1 LELNFDLRP
10 FQLETQ
16 ARKMREMEERVAEE
30 RGRSG
35 RIQRVVEGLEVE
47 MNQLRMDEKKREAR
61 EGRIEELE
69 GELRAAREGA
79 GDAVGL
85 KAEVRRLQ
93 QERDALVH
101 SRRDEVRRLQEERDA
116 LSAAAKVSQVEAEG
130 RIYSCERALQESRG
144 TAASLRS
151 SLALVREELQR
162 AQAGEKSQMERGE
175 RAEGEAAELKGRVA
189 ALEGVNDRHS
199 EEGERVRGQLHATIS
214 IITTTLARP
223 LPNKVLTVLIVL
235 SR

>member
-1 LELNFDLRP
+1 
-10 FQLETQ
+10 
-16 ARKMREMEERVAEE
+16 MREMEERVAEE

-116 LSAAAKVSQVEAEG
+116 LSAAAKVSQAEAEG
-130 RIYSCERALQESRG
+130 RIHSCERALQESRS

-151 SLALVREELQR
+151 SLASVREELQR
-162 AQAGEKSQMERGE
+162 AQAGEKSQKERGE
-175 RAEGEAAELKGRVA
+175 RADGEVAELKGRVA

-199 EEGERVRGQLHATIS
+199 EEAERVRGRFLETIS
-214 IITTTLARP
+214 IIAAALARP
-223 LPNKVLTVLIVL
+223 LPNKVLTVQMVFNGRNHKLA
-235 SR
+235 